1 MIQLC
6 TTLFVVDELIAYW
19 LIGKKRWYGWLV
31 KLGGLIPLTAINIAY
46 DLYLFHVLN
55 AFFVFIY
62 LRNMCVWRDEASYK
76 ALHRLE
82 KW

>member
-1 MIQLC
+1 VIQLC
-6 TTLFVVDELIAYW
+6 AALFVTDELIAYW

-62 LRNMCVWRDEASYK
+62 LRTMQEWRK
-76 ALHRLE
+76 Q
-82 KW
+82 